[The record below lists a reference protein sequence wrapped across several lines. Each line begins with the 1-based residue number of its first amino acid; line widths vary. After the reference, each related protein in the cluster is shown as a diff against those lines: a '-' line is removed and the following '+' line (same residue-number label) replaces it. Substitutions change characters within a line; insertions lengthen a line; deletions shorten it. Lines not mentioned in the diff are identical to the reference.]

1 MKNLLNSLNIYF
13 QSVPAKLRKIRWII
27 LSLFIILTVVM
38 VFGIPKSKF
47 DMTMDS
53 WFSDD
58 NEVKIALNH
67 FRNQF
72 GSDENIF
79 IVYKPKDGDVFSEKS
94 LRLVESIRK
103 ELINFRF
110 RLKKDEKSG
119 LERITKVRTIVSASV
134 LKADKDT
141 LVAEK
146 FIGKNIPK
154 TTKQREIVRKKG
166 FAHKDFPLS
175 YFSKD
180 SSYGGIL
187 IETDIGTTPIE
198 TYEDKTNKGDDSEDF
213 AGELGSEDE
222 EIEMDI
228 QESVEE
234 NIRFKPVGFEEY
246 LDIMKDLNKIIK
258 KPEYTEH
265 FEYFPV
271 GNAPMMEFFMEMM
284 EEMGPLYMG
293 MLLMMIALLWFLFR
307 SFSAVLWPI
316 CVVVLST
323 IWTVGVFGWFQTTI
337 TTMLVLTVM
346 LVLAVGIAD
355 TIHIM
360 SGYLFFRNEGISH
373 KEALDSAYLKAGLPC
388 LLTTVTTMAGMLAL
402 SYTPILHI
410 KVFGYMSAAG
420 VGFAYIFTIY
430 LLPLLMDLWTPV
442 PRKKRNKK
450 IVKPSL
456 FRRILPDFAGIIQR
470 LLDHIIPMVRK
481 NPSIYIILFLGI
493 FILCVYGGTKVKVD
507 SNIIET
513 TKPGSSLRRIYEVVD
528 KNMMGTQNLEIFIN
542 MGSENALKDPKV
554 LFAIEEIQ
562 NKIEG
567 KYKHL
572 VVKTSSLVNIV
583 KDAYKVLNE
592 DREEMYKIP
601 NDPKTLGQTL
611 FLFNNANTRD
621 RRKMVSDDYSKSH
634 ISVQLYNSGSYEYT
648 AFFKDVQEDIKVSF
662 KPLEKKYPE
671 KVVTVTG
678 GLALMMELTDYISW
692 AQVKS
697 LGLAIAIISV
707 LLIFLFGSLRVGFLS
722 VIPNLIPATM
732 TFGLLGLFDIPLDS
746 DTLIIAPVIIGIAVD
761 DTIHFLTHYRAEVIK
776 DGDIIKA
783 LENTVK
789 EVGQA
794 ITFTTLILGIGF
806 FIMSFSTNMSLVK
819 MGTFGSL
826 AIFTALFCDLFM
838 LPALILVFRP
848 KFLKK
853 ERRPV

>member
-1 MKNLLNSLNIYF
+1 MKNLLNSLNRYF
-13 QSVPAKLRKIRWII
+13 QSIPDKLRKIRWII
-27 LSLFIILTVVM
+27 LTLFIILTVIIAI
-38 VFGIPKSKF
+38 GIPRSKF

-58 NEVKIALNH
+58 NKVKIALNH

-79 IVYKPKDGDVFSEKS
+79 IVYKPKDGDIFSEKS
-94 LRLVESIRK
+94 LRLAESIRS
-103 ELINFRF
+103 EILNFRF
-110 RLKKDEKSG
+110 KLKKEEKSNLG
-119 LERITKVRTIVSASV
+119 RITKVSTIVSASV
-134 LKADKDT
+134 LKANKDT
-141 LVAEK
+141 LVSKK
-146 FIGKNIPK
+146 FIGSNIP
-154 TTKQREIVRKKG
+154 TTITQREIVRKNG
-166 FAHKDFPLS
+166 FKQKDFPLS

-180 SSYGGIL
+180 CTYGGIL
-187 IETDIGTTPIE
+187 LETDIGTTPL
-198 TYEDKTNKGDDSEDF
+198 YSDEDSPELKKDTNDF
-213 AGELGSEDE
+213 EGELGSEDE
-222 EIEMDI
+222 EISMDI
-228 QESVEE
+228 EESVGD
-234 NIRFKPVGFEEY
+234 NIKFKPVEFEEY
-246 LDIMKDLNKIIK
+246 LDLMKDLNKIIQ
-258 KPEYTEH
+258 KPKYTEH

-293 MLLMMIALLWFLFR
+293 MLLLMIVLLWFLFR

-316 CVVVLST
+316 SVVVLST
-323 IWTVGVFGWFQTTI
+323 VWTVGIFGWFETTI
-337 TTMLVLTVM
+337 TTMLVLTIM

-360 SGYLFFRNEGISH
+360 SGYLFFRNEGVSH
-373 KEALDSAYLKAGLPC
+373 NNALDSAYLKAGLPC
-388 LLTTVTTMAGMLAL
+388 LLTTITTMAGMLAL

-430 LLPLLMDLWTPV
+430 LLPLLMDLWPPV
-442 PRKKRNKK
+442 QRKKKNQSE
-450 IVKPSL
+450 VKPSL
-456 FRRILPDFAGIIQR
+456 FKRMIPDFAGIIQR
-470 LLDHIIPMVRK
+470 LLINVIPMVRK
-481 NPSIYIILFLGI
+481 SPSFYILLFLGI
-493 FILCVYGGTKVKVD
+493 FILCVYGGTQVKVD

-513 TKPGSSLRRIYEVVD
+513 TKPGSTLRKIYEVVD
-528 KNMMGTQNLEIFIN
+528 RNMMGTQNLEIFIN
-542 MGSENALKDPKV
+542 MGSEDALKDPKV
-554 LFAIEEIQ
+554 LYAIEDIQ
-562 NKIEG
+562 KKIES

-592 DREEMYKIP
+592 DRQEMYIIP
-601 NDPKTLGQTL
+601 DDPKILGQTL
-611 FLFNNANTRD
+611 FLFNNANTKD

-648 AFFKDVQEDIKVSF
+648 DLFKEVQEDIRVSF
-662 KPLEKKYPE
+662 KSLENIYPE
-671 KVVTVTG
+671 KVITVTG

-697 LGLAIAIISV
+697 LGLAIGIISL

-732 TFGLLGLFDIPLDS
+732 TFGLLGLFDIALDS

-761 DTIHFLTHYRAEVIK
+761 DTIHFLTHYRAEVLK

-794 ITFTTLILGIGF
+794 ITFTTLILGFGF

-838 LPALILVFRP
+838 LPALILVFKPR
-848 KFLKK
+848 FLSK
-853 ERRPV
+853 ERKPV